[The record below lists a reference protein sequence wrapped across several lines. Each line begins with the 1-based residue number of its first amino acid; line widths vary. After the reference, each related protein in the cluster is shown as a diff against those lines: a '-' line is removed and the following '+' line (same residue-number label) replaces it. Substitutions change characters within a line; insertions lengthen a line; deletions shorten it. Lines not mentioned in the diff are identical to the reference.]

1 MCRSIS
7 AAVNII
13 HDCDETFNYWEPL
26 HYLLHESGFQTW
38 EYSSAFALR
47 SYLYLFFHALI
58 ALPVTLFFGNGT
70 GKANAF
76 YTVRLALAVLSA
88 ASEASLLVAVAT
100 ALHKATSA
108 GSASSSSSGTR
119 EDKEKGKE
127 EEKEKAKRERA
138 VPAGIGER
146 VGVCGLLLLCFC
158 SGNFLAST
166 TFLPSTFSMYAITWA
181 TSLTIQGRLAAAT
194 AAAAAGVLLG
204 WPFAGLAALP
214 LVLHGMITGGFV
226 KVVASGAITTVLV
239 SGLSLCFDRLYYGQ
253 WTSSVFNLIRY
264 NVFGG
269 GDGAGSTL
277 YGVEGPLFY
286 LRNGLNNFSLAL
298 PLALILP
305 LLLLIACFA
314 SSPFRRQGRG
324 GNGGVERGGKGFVGW
339 KEVVAL
345 LLLPVV
351 IWVGFMSLQPHKEER
366 FLYPIYALIPVA
378 AAIAITIIP
387 YLIPTT
393 LQGPP
398 DQPSLLFSAAKWVR
412 PALLGLII
420 ALSYARST
428 ALLRFY
434 SAPMHILE
442 HLPAVD
448 EANEDVV
455 TVCYGMEWH
464 RFPTSFLLP
473 SPLHRAAF
481 IDDGFKGLLPIPFD
495 PEQGG
500 TESAPS
506 YFNDKNQAT
515 PEQFLDESLCDYLV
529 ELDNSRH
536 VSMTGERGSI
546 LEKADALRG
555 HDEDEWEVLASLPF
569 VDAQRSPALYRAFFI
584 PGLSCVTKGY
594 FQDPFVKLF
603 VRRPARRSP
612 VIHRGYFARWA
623 ALQQLVD
630 QFLSVNGSAHNE
642 DRAQNPSSD
651 QESQGESRKSTGG
664 TDVTLQIIS
673 LGAGF
678 DTLFFRLQVR
688 ALCPNDHEKSNGSS
702 ESTGGSDVALQI
714 ISLGA
719 GFDTP
724 SSLDSRQTE
733 GRASHRFIEVDFQEV
748 VAKKAAIIN
757 AKPELA
763 ACLGPDVSPLEGA
776 GLRSSNGY
784 SLVSAD
790 LRDTD
795 KLNEALAAAGAD
807 FGPITATLFLCECVL
822 IYMDA
827 PSSHR
832 LVAWTAEKFGTAA
845 FVVYEQIRPDDAF
858 GQQMIQNLEARGCP
872 LLGIRATPT
881 LEAKEK
887 RFLDGGF
894 ERSNAVDM
902 DMIYSHHID
911 PQLVRKIE
919 PLEIFDEFEEWHL
932 MQVGF
937 IAAYFCHFMLQLIS
951 RWSPRRIL
959 LR

>member
-1 MCRSIS
+1 MNAQANHHALLLIALLPTPPSPRYPTPTALRSPVAPTSTS
-7 AAVNII
+7 ASHPCCPASHASPQQSLQAPLNLPVFASPFSPPVSLLSYPHCSAFAHRSYLHLCLTPLLPCQSRYTSAVTAGAF
-13 HDCDETFNYWEPL
+13 ETFPFLSLFPPSLPPRCPIDPN
-26 HYLLHESGFQTW
+26 
-38 EYSSAFALR
+38 SSAFALR
-47 SYLYLFFHALI
+47 SYLYLFLHALV

-88 ASEASLLVAVAT
+88 ASEASLLVAIAT
-100 ALHKATSA
+100 ALHNATNA
-108 GSASSSSSGTR
+108 GSASSSSSGTK

-127 EEKEKAKRERA
+127 EEKKTKEERA
-138 VPAGIGER
+138 IPAGIGER

-166 TFLPSTFSMYAITWA
+166 TFLPSTFSMYAVTWA
-181 TSLTIQGRLAAAT
+181 TSLAIQGRPAAAT

-214 LVLHGMITGGFV
+214 LVLHGMITGAFV
-226 KVVASGAITTVLV
+226 KVVVSGALTTLLV

-253 WTSSVFNLIRY
+253 WTSSVLNLVRY
-264 NVFGG
+264 NVLGG

-298 PLALILP
+298 PLALLLP
-305 LLLLIACFA
+305 LLLLIACLA

-324 GNGGVERGGKGFVGW
+324 ERRGVESGGNGFVGW

-345 LLLPVV
+345 VLLPVV

-378 AAIAITIIP
+378 AAIAITIVP
-387 YLIPTT
+387 YIIPTT
-393 LQGPP
+393 LQGSPS
-398 DQPSLLFSAAKWVR
+398 QPSLLFSAAKWVR

-442 HLPAVD
+442 QLPAVD
-448 EANEDVV
+448 EANEDMV

-506 YFNDKNQAT
+506 YFNDRNQAT

-546 LEKADALRG
+546 LEGADALRG

-584 PGLSCVTKGY
+584 PGLS
-594 FQDPFVKLF
+594 
-603 VRRPARRSP
+603 
-612 VIHRGYFARWA
+612 
-623 ALQQLVD
+623 
-630 QFLSVNGSAHNE
+630 E
-642 DRAQNPSSD
+642 
-651 QESQGESRKSTGG
+651 
-664 TDVTLQIIS
+664 
-673 LGAGF
+673 
-678 DTLFFRLQVR
+678 
-688 ALCPNDHEKSNGSS
+688 
-702 ESTGGSDVALQI
+702 
-714 ISLGA
+714 
-719 GFDTP
+719 
-724 SSLDSRQTE
+724 
-733 GRASHRFIEVDFQEV
+733 
-748 VAKKAAIIN
+748 
-757 AKPELA
+757 
-763 ACLGPDVSPLEGA
+763 
-776 GLRSSNGY
+776 
-784 SLVSAD
+784 
-790 LRDTD
+790 
-795 KLNEALAAAGAD
+795 
-807 FGPITATLFLCECVL
+807 
-822 IYMDA
+822 
-827 PSSHR
+827 R
-832 LVAWTAEKFGTAA
+832 LVKYGSYALLRRKQAASRMEEPEEDWLKLSGYVEGEGYDDETAEGEKEEVSEGVA
-845 FVVYEQIRPDDAF
+845 
-858 GQQMIQNLEARGCP
+858 EA
-872 LLGIRATPT
+872 
-881 LEAKEK
+881 
-887 RFLDGGF
+887 
-894 ERSNAVDM
+894 
-902 DMIYSHHID
+902 
-911 PQLVRKIE
+911 
-919 PLEIFDEFEEWHL
+919 
-932 MQVGF
+932 
-937 IAAYFCHFMLQLIS
+937 
-951 RWSPRRIL
+951 
-959 LR
+959 

>member
-70 GKANAF
+70 VNAFYTVRLALAVPSAASEASLLVAVAAALHKATQAPSLPSFLPITSLPTFPTSVNAFYAVRLALAVLSAASEASLPVAVTAALHKPTQASVLSSCPLPVTPLYSSPSQANAF

-181 TSLTIQGRLAAAT
+181 TSLTIQGRPAAAT

-298 PLALILP
+298 PLGLILP

-366 FLYPIYALIPVA
+366 FLYPIYALIPVT

-387 YLIPTT
+387 YL
-393 LQGPP
+393 PP
-398 DQPSLLFSAAKWVR
+398 VIDPPASAFADPCSLRLFST
-412 PALLGLII
+412 I
-420 ALSYARST
+420 
-428 ALLRFY
+428 
-434 SAPMHILE
+434 H
-442 HLPAVD
+442 
-448 EANEDVV
+448 
-455 TVCYGMEWH
+455 
-464 RFPTSFLLP
+464 
-473 SPLHRAAF
+473 
-481 IDDGFKGLLPIPFD
+481 
-495 PEQGG
+495 
-500 TESAPS
+500 
-506 YFNDKNQAT
+506 T
-515 PEQFLDESLCDYLV
+515 P
-529 ELDNSRH
+529 
-536 VSMTGERGSI
+536 
-546 LEKADALRG
+546 
-555 HDEDEWEVLASLPF
+555 
-569 VDAQRSPALYRAFFI
+569 
-584 PGLSCVTKGY
+584 
-594 FQDPFVKLF
+594 
-603 VRRPARRSP
+603 
-612 VIHRGYFARWA
+612 
-623 ALQQLVD
+623 
-630 QFLSVNGSAHNE
+630 
-642 DRAQNPSSD
+642 
-651 QESQGESRKSTGG
+651 
-664 TDVTLQIIS
+664 
-673 LGAGF
+673 
-678 DTLFFRLQVR
+678 
-688 ALCPNDHEKSNGSS
+688 
-702 ESTGGSDVALQI
+702 
-714 ISLGA
+714 
-719 GFDTP
+719 
-724 SSLDSRQTE
+724 
-733 GRASHRFIEVDFQEV
+733 
-748 VAKKAAIIN
+748 
-757 AKPELA
+757 
-763 ACLGPDVSPLEGA
+763 
-776 GLRSSNGY
+776 
-784 SLVSAD
+784 
-790 LRDTD
+790 
-795 KLNEALAAAGAD
+795 
-807 FGPITATLFLCECVL
+807 
-822 IYMDA
+822 
-827 PSSHR
+827 
-832 LVAWTAEKFGTAA
+832 
-845 FVVYEQIRPDDAF
+845 
-858 GQQMIQNLEARGCP
+858 
-872 LLGIRATPT
+872 
-881 LEAKEK
+881 
-887 RFLDGGF
+887 
-894 ERSNAVDM
+894 
-902 DMIYSHHID
+902 
-911 PQLVRKIE
+911 
-919 PLEIFDEFEEWHL
+919 
-932 MQVGF
+932 
-937 IAAYFCHFMLQLIS
+937 
-951 RWSPRRIL
+951 
-959 LR
+959 